1 MAFLRAPHVRI
12 AGISAAVPTRVA
24 SNKELT
30 NLSPESKELLIQ
42 TTGIET
48 RRIAPA
54 SMTTSDLCFA
64 AADKLLNDLNWDR
77 SEIDVLILVTQ
88 TPDQPIPGSSML
100 LQERLGLSKSC
111 MAMDLNQGCAGY
123 VYGLATIMGLMATS
137 ELRKGLL
144 LVGDTITHVLD
155 DNDQATVPIFS
166 DAGTATAL
174 EFDRTAKESLF
185 NLQTDGE
192 GCEAISQKRGE
203 AMKMNGHAVFHFGL
217 KEVVPNVNA
226 TLEKAG
232 LSVEE
237 MDHFVFHQANL
248 LLNESIRKKLKIPAE
263 KVPYTLAEFGN
274 TSCATIPFTLVKSL
288 REELKNASK
297 TCLISGFGVGL
308 SWGSGI
314 VHLTNCVCPEL
325 IELE

>member
-12 AGISAAVPTRVA
+12 AGIAAAVPKDES
-24 SNKELT
+24 SNHDLPA
-30 NLSPESKELLIQ
+30 LSAESKELLIQ

-48 RRIAPA
+48 RRIAPR

-64 AADKLLNDLNWDR
+64 AADKLLNDLNWNR
-77 SEIDVLILVTQ
+77 NEIDVLILVTQ

-100 LQERLGLSKSC
+100 LQNRLGLPKTC

-137 ELRKGLL
+137 ELKKGLL
-144 LVGDTITHVLD
+144 LVGDTITHVLEKD
-155 DNDQATVPIFS
+155 DQSTIPIFS

-174 EFDRTAKESLF
+174 EFDLSAKEAVF

-192 GCEAISQKRGE
+192 GCDAIQQKKGE
-203 AMKMNGHAVFHFGL
+203 SMKMNGHAVFHFGL

-232 LSVEE
+232 LSVDD
-237 MDHFVFHQANL
+237 MDYFVFHQANL

-274 TSCATIPFTLVKSL
+274 TSCATIPLTVVKSL
-288 REELKNASK
+288 RNEVRNASK

-314 VHLTNCVCPEL
+314 VELGNCVCPEL